1 MWCNLEIPL
10 ECEKCGSSGGA
21 HRKSVTLHQS
31 GSTICKSS
39 RKDLFKRGLGSLRKD
54 PSWSW
59 YWQISR
65 PLSLARHSLIR
76 TYFGLCCKGF
86 GAHTGS
92 VQILA
97 PIFRHLIQYYDA
109 MCPNRTPRIW
119 YCQWYDHWCI
129 FKLVINCS
137 QLLEVTFL
145 ARYSYCFKLSVDTVT
160 VFFLDG
166 TLSGLFCFPLCQKSI
181 TWLAGL
187 ENKFMFRKCKQLEP
201 SYSMTGKS
209 IRFTLP
215 VLRILS

>member
-1 MWCNLEIPL
+1 MWCNLKIPL
-10 ECEKCGSSGGA
+10 EWREEATSEKCGSSGGA

-31 GSTICKSS
+31 GSTICKSA
-39 RKDLFKRGLGSLRKD
+39 RKDLFRRGLGSLRKD
-54 PSWSW
+54 P

-145 ARYSYCFKLSVDTVT
+145 ARYSYYFKLSVDTVT
-160 VFFLDG
+160 VFFHRRH
-166 TLSGLFCFPLCQKSI
+166 S
-181 TWLAGL
+181 
-187 ENKFMFRKCKQLEP
+187 
-201 SYSMTGKS
+201 
-209 IRFTLP
+209 
-215 VLRILS
+215 LRIVLLSSMPKVYNVTGWTRKQIHVS